1 MQCEMIYGS
10 GWFWDEWIFLCDAT
24 RVKLQGN
31 EAHFPLVLYI
41 LFPGVPIAWY
51 PLLGIHI
58 IQQPQAPVR
67 PPSTQQWCAVCVQ
80 ESDLQP
86 ERAECSA
93 GLGNWD
99 KVLKMANSF
108 QRQLPETVT
117 SGRLHLGTA
126 SSPKI
131 WLAKKSSLLA
141 YMELTLVTLS
151 LLMFSTG
158 SSGLGFVHEA
168 FGKWQWEEGILAMN
182 IWPWVATG
190 RAAQTEEACLYIR
203 DITKQEETPGEWHQ
217 ANSTEGQKCELPTG
231 FLWPFAISTHLHY
244 SAAMGSL
251 ARTTGPFSE
260 LLSPPAGQTALL
272 GSTLHPQALGA
283 APLLCLLL
291 AQSGHAA
298 QTFQPFPW
306 IALNTKTNLLTLRPR
321 SMSGRNCWGREVPK
335 RATMGNKNTLW
346 TPYSYLLGLFL
357 DTYQTALRIT
367 SPKPVFCTDWFFFFS
382 FPSMQKEMTERIC
395 HWSDFSRHTQQ
406 DHSAFDGTRALQ
418 WEMSSQGLALGISTE
433 LWKLQKSLFLLC
445 LRMHQFPSV
454 LLARPAL

>member
-1 MQCEMIYGS
+1 M
-10 GWFWDEWIFLCDAT
+10 FDPEWLLEELL
-24 RVKLQGN
+24 KL
-31 EAHFPLVLYI
+31 
-41 LFPGVPIAWY
+41 
-51 PLLGIHI
+51 
-58 IQQPQAPVR
+58 
-67 PPSTQQWCAVCVQ
+67 
-80 ESDLQP
+80 
-86 ERAECSA
+86 
-93 GLGNWD
+93 
-99 KVLKMANSF
+99 K
-108 QRQLPETVT
+108 
-117 SGRLHLGTA
+117 RL
-126 SSPKI
+126 S
-131 WLAKKSSLLA
+131 
-141 YMELTLVTLS
+141 
-151 LLMFSTG
+151 
-158 SSGLGFVHEA
+158 
-168 FGKWQWEEGILAMN
+168 
-182 IWPWVATG
+182 
-190 RAAQTEEACLYIR
+190 LYIR

-217 ANSTEGQKCELPTG
+217 ANSTEGQKCELPPG

-291 AQSGHAA
+291 AQSGHTA

-357 DTYQTALRIT
+357 DTYQTALRIA